1 MSLRLRILALAVG
14 ATATALLLFAV
25 PLWLLLSRTAHEET
39 REAAVDAATSVAD
52 YASTRSSDPDVLAAY
67 VERFNGRDDAPMVG
81 VVLPDGS
88 YVGAKLP
95 EEARELI
102 ESDHQDSAGAEEAQE
117 GEEDD
122 DDRLFTVSDPD
133 VHETDDGQLVTLR
146 VMSPDGPVLVFAY
159 SSGADARATVTD
171 RLLVLGLA
179 AAVLL
184 ALTAVAAEFVSRR
197 LVRQLEATAGVAD
210 KLSEGDIAV
219 RAPET
224 GPSEVRRVGLALN
237 RLAGRIDTLL
247 ATERE
252 TVADLSH
259 RLRSPLTAVRLD
271 VEGLPPSERVSELDA
286 HLDHLERTLSEVIR
300 AARRPEREGARPRCD
315 AAAVVRER
323 VDFWRPLAED
333 QDRVLDL
340 EVGDGSMAVRCARE
354 DLAAGLDALLENCMA
369 HTPERSAISVRL
381 VAPGDVVHLEV
392 RDRGPGLPPGAE
404 HRGRSDR
411 GSTGLGLDIARS
423 CAEASGGQMQLGRDE
438 GWTVVRL
445 VLGRP

>member
-88 YVGAKLP
+88 YVGAELP
-95 EEARELI
+95 DEARELI
-102 ESDHQDSAGAEEAQE
+102 ESAHHGSAGAEGGEAE
-117 GEEDD
+117 DDD

-133 VHETDDGQLVTLR
+133 VQQTDDGQLVTLR
-146 VMSPDGPVLVFAY
+146 VTSPDGPVLVLAY

-171 RLLVLGLA
+171 RLLLLGLA

-210 KLSEGDIAV
+210 KLSEGDLAV

-300 AARRPEREGARPRCD
+300 AARRPEREGARPRSD

-340 EVGDGSMAVRCARE
+340 AVGDGSMAVRCARE

-369 HTPERSAISVRL
+369 HTPEGSAISVRL
-381 VAPGDVVHLEV
+381 LTSGDVVHLEV

-423 CAEASGGQMQLGRDE
+423 CAEASGGRMQLGRDD